1 MTSRFCIIAVVI
13 ELAII
18 VAITFIIGVH
28 NEKIAWLE
36 DCVLK
41 KGGCE
46 YVVEKGRL

>member
-1 MTSRFCIIAVVI
+1 MNARFCIIAVI
-13 ELAII
+13 LELII
-18 VAITFIIGVH
+18 VVAIAFMVGVH

-46 YVVEKGRL
+46 YVV